1 MIEFNE
7 MNETKS
13 DQPKGVLVLASLEN
27 RNSEKTQNELK
38 ELEALAEAANIKV
51 IASMEQT
58 LEKPNTGT
66 FIGKGKVEELK
77 ILLDNLEANLVIF
90 NRELTGSQIRNLEED
105 LNIRV
110 IDRTILV
117 LDIFASRAMTKE
129 GKLQVELAQLSYRLP
144 RLTGFGKSLSKLGGG
159 IGTRGPGEKKLES
172 DRRHIRNRMDDIK
185 RELKTAETARK
196 TQKSRQIKNQ
206 IPLVALVGYTNAGK
220 SATMNCILDSP
231 GREEKKV
238 KSQDMLFATLDTS
251 ERKIDMGCN
260 KKFILVDTVGF
271 VSNLPHSLIEAF
283 KSTLEEAVYAD
294 LILNIVDVSSEERE
308 FQEEVTKKVLEE
320 MGASGKILTLYNKSD
335 LLDNPQNIVEIN
347 KKDSF
352 LISAKT
358 GEGMKKVLEYIED
371 ALFSDV
377 VNLKMI
383 IPYNRG
389 ELIAFIYDKSRVLSE
404 EHRAEGTFIEC
415 VTEEKYV
422 NKLKE
427 FVL

>member
-1 MIEFNE
+1 MMLIF
-7 MNETKS
+7 S
-13 DQPKGVLVLASLEN
+13 
-27 RNSEKTQNELK
+27 
-38 ELEALAEAANIKV
+38 
-51 IASMEQT
+51 
-58 LEKPNTGT
+58 
-66 FIGKGKVEELK
+66 FIGWKFYVCKEGIYLRK
-77 ILLDNLEANLVIF
+77 IDLLVPWEDVDAVSHVWINEWSRRPYGRQYFYNRKSLVIY
-90 NRELTGSQIRNLEED
+90 RN
-105 LNIRV
+105 NYKPIC
-110 IDRTILV
+110 I
-117 LDIFASRAMTKE
+117 
-129 GKLQVELAQLSYRLP
+129 Y
-144 RLTGFGKSLSKLGGG
+144 
-159 IGTRGPGEKKLES
+159 TRGPGEKKLES